1 MGEAV
6 LDQTIKSHAAL
17 AERIGKASW
26 GVFFVWVGVAFLL
39 HLGWPTG
46 LLGVGAIALAAEVIR
61 KSLGCDF
68 DWFWVVTGTAF
79 VIWGAWELLGIQLS
93 LLAMMSIGIG
103 VLIIISALGTTQKK
117 S

>member
-1 MGEAV
+1 MAV
-6 LDQTIKSHAAL
+6 TVFDQGGKSHHDL
-17 AERIGKASW
+17 AERLGKASW
-26 GVFFVWVGVAFLL
+26 GVFFVWVGMAFLL
-39 HLGWPTG
+39 HLGWAVG
-46 LLGVGAIALAAEVIR
+46 LLGVGTIALAAEVIR

-103 VLIIISALGTTQKK
+103 VLIIISALGTAQKK